1 MKKLYG
7 VWFKNNYEP
16 LALLDIK
23 LTDKTLKPYE
33 PVNTYLLYKALFMG
47 ANPTEI
53 RAAFV
58 ALKKKAFPD
67 VINKILPYLQDPKTI
82 LEAYNTYDAYESDSR
97 TMDDINKELEKSNP
111 DTPQAFAKGVIE
123 AQKANEAKVKAV
135 VKDTESDTKIEER
148 VEPVDPKPTDTK
160 KENEK
165 PVIELKDEKSI
176 EKACQSSAEI
186 KADEKAKTE
195 IKTPAKVSSRTGET
209 GTNAAEQAVPV
220 AKVDGNKSKF
230 VFGVRVGS
238 YDKLLRALG
247 FNDEYIKSNLS
258 VFENDSHAV
267 EFVVINELCH
277 KTKADKGT
285 VAFNLKRLLK
295 AYELKYKYS
304 ELKDDEHRAD
314 RVKFRV
320 GLLNAARQ
328 FELNG
333 NHPINKTATAT
344 KA

>member
-7 VWFKNNYEP
+7 VWFKNSYEP
-16 LALLDIK
+16 LAMLDIK

-33 PVNTYLLYKALFMG
+33 PVNTYILYKALFMG
-47 ANPTEI
+47 AKPTDI

-58 ALKKKAFPD
+58 ALKKGAFPN
-67 VINKILPYLQDPKTI
+67 VIKKILSYIDNPQEI
-82 LEAYNTYDAYESDSR
+82 LEAYNALDAYEAESK
-97 TMDDINKELEKSNP
+97 TMDEINKELDKANP

-123 AQKANEAKVKAV
+123 AQEAKAKDE
-135 VKDTESDTKIEER
+135 VKDVKSDTKTVER
-148 VEPVDPKPTDTK
+148 VETVESKATDTK
-160 KENEK
+160 KEYKK
-165 PVIELKDEKSI
+165 PVIEIKDEKSI
-176 EKACQSSAEI
+176 EKACQSSAEV
-186 KADEKAKTE
+186 KADEKTETE
-195 IKTPAKVSSRTGET
+195 IKTLAKASPRTGT
-209 GTNAAEQAVPV
+209 KGADAAKQAVHV
-220 AKVDGNKSKF
+220 AKVNVDKAKY

-247 FNDEYIKSNLS
+247 FDDEYIKSNLS

-304 ELKDDEHRAD
+304 DLKDDEHRTD

-320 GLLNAARQ
+320 GLLNAAKR

-333 NHPINKTATAT
+333 NHPLNKITVA

>member
-16 LALLDIK
+16 LAMLDIK

-47 ANPTEI
+47 ARPTDI
-53 RAAFV
+53 RAAFI
-58 ALKKKAFPD
+58 ALKKGAFPD
-67 VINKILPYLQDPKTI
+67 VINKIQPYLQDPKTI
-82 LEAYNTYDAYESDSR
+82 LEAYNTYDAYGTESK
-97 TMDDINKELEKSNP
+97 TMDDINKELDKANP

-123 AQKANEAKVKAV
+123 AQEAKAKDE
-135 VKDTESDTKIEER
+135 VKDVKSDTKTVER
-148 VEPVDPKPTDTK
+148 VETVESKATDTK
-160 KENEK
+160 KEDKK
-165 PVIELKDEKSI
+165 PVIEIKDEKSI
-176 EKACQSSAEI
+176 EKACQSSAEV
-186 KADEKAKTE
+186 KADEKTETE
-195 IKTPAKVSSRTGET
+195 IKTPAKFSPRTGET

-220 AKVDGNKSKF
+220 AKVDGKKSKY
-230 VFGVRVGS
+230 VFGVRVGT

-277 KTKADKGT
+277 KTNADKGT

-304 ELKDDEHRAD
+304 DLKDDEHRTD

-320 GLLNAARQ
+320 GLLNAAKR

-333 NHPINKTATAT
+333 NHPLNKTTVA

>member
-16 LALLDIK
+16 LAMLDIK

-47 ANPTEI
+47 AKPTDI

-58 ALKKKAFPD
+58 ALKKGAFPN
-67 VINKILPYLQDPKTI
+67 VIKKILSYIDNPQEI
-82 LEAYNTYDAYESDSR
+82 LEAYNALDAYETESK
-97 TMDDINKELEKSNP
+97 TMDEINKELDKANP

-123 AQKANEAKVKAV
+123 AQEANEAKAKDE
-135 VKDTESDTKIEER
+135 VKDVKSDTKAVER
-148 VEPVDPKPTDTK
+148 VETVESKPTDIK
-160 KENEK
+160 KEDKK
-165 PVIELKDEKSI
+165 PGIEIKDEKSI
-176 EKACQSSAEI
+176 EKACQSSAEV
-186 KADEKAKTE
+186 KADEKTETE
-195 IKTPAKVSSRTGET
+195 IKTPAKVSSRTGGT

-220 AKVDGNKSKF
+220 AKVDGKKSKF

-304 ELKDDEHRAD
+304 DLKDDEHRDD
-314 RVKFRV
+314 RVKFRI
-320 GLLNAARQ
+320 GLLNAAKR

-333 NHPINKTATAT
+333 NHPLNKTTVA

>member
-7 VWFKNNYEP
+7 VWFKTNYEP
-16 LALLDIK
+16 LAMLDIK

-47 ANPTEI
+47 ARPTDI
-53 RAAFV
+53 KAAFI
-58 ALKKKAFPD
+58 ALKKGAFPD
-67 VINKILPYLQDPKTI
+67 VINKIQPYLKDPKTI
-82 LEAYNTYDAYESDSR
+82 LEAYNTYDAYETESK
-97 TMDDINKELEKSNP
+97 TMDEINKELDKANP
-111 DTPQAFAKGVIE
+111 DTPQAFAKGVVE
-123 AQKANEAKVKAV
+123 AQEANEAKAKDEIKDVK
-135 VKDTESDTKIEER
+135 SDTKTVER
-148 VEPVDPKPTDTK
+148 VETVESKATDTK
-160 KENEK
+160 KEDKK
-165 PVIELKDEKSI
+165 PVIEIKDEKSI
-176 EKACQSSAEI
+176 EKACQSSAEV
-186 KADEKAKTE
+186 KADEKTETE
-195 IKTPAKVSSRTGET
+195 IKTPAKVSPRTGT
-209 GTNAAEQAVPV
+209 KGTDAAKQAISV
-220 AKVDGNKSKF
+220 AKVNVDKAKY
-230 VFGVRVGS
+230 VFGVRVGT

-277 KTKADKGT
+277 KTNADKGT

-304 ELKDDEHRAD
+304 VLKDDEHRTD

-320 GLLNAARQ
+320 GLLNAAKR

-333 NHPINKTATAT
+333 NHPLNKTTVA

>member
-7 VWFKNNYEP
+7 VWFKTNYEP
-16 LALLDIK
+16 LAMLDIK

-47 ANPTEI
+47 ARPTDI
-53 RAAFV
+53 RAAFI
-58 ALKKKAFPD
+58 ALKKGAFPD
-67 VINKILPYLQDPKTI
+67 VINKIQPYLKDPKTI
-82 LEAYNTYDAYESDSR
+82 LEAYNTCDAYETESK
-97 TMDDINKELEKSNP
+97 TMDEINKELDKANP

-123 AQKANEAKVKAV
+123 AQKANEAKDKAE
-135 VKDTESDTKIEER
+135 VKDVESDTKTVER
-148 VEPVDPKPTDTK
+148 VETVESKATDTK
-160 KENEK
+160 KEDKK
-165 PVIELKDEKSI
+165 PVIEIKDEKSI
-176 EKACQSSAEI
+176 EKACQSSAEV
-186 KADEKAKTE
+186 KADEKTETE
-195 IKTPAKVSSRTGET
+195 IKTPAKVSPRTGT
-209 GTNAAEQAVPV
+209 KGTDAAKQAIPV
-220 AKVDGNKSKF
+220 AKVDGKKSKY
-230 VFGVRVGS
+230 VFGVRVGT

-277 KTKADKGT
+277 KTNADKGT

-304 ELKDDEHRAD
+304 DLKDDEHRTD

-320 GLLNAARQ
+320 GLLNAAKR

-333 NHPINKTATAT
+333 NHPLNKTTVA

>member
-7 VWFKNNYEP
+7 VWFKNSYEP
-16 LALLDIK
+16 LAMLDIK

-47 ANPTEI
+47 AKPTDI
-53 RAAFV
+53 RAVFI
-58 ALKKKAFPD
+58 ALKNGAFPN
-67 VINKILPYLQDPKTI
+67 VIKKVLSYIDNPQEI
-82 LEAYNTYDAYESDSR
+82 LEAYNALDAYESESK
-97 TMDDINKELEKSNP
+97 TMDEINKELDKANP

-123 AQKANEAKVKAV
+123 AQKANEAKDKAE
-135 VKDTESDTKIEER
+135 VKDAESDTKVEER
-148 VEPVDPKPTDTK
+148 VETVESKATDTK
-160 KENEK
+160 KEDKK

-186 KADEKAKTE
+186 KADEKTKTE
-195 IKTPAKVSSRTGET
+195 IKTPAKVSSRTGGT

-220 AKVDGNKSKF
+220 AKVDGKKSKF

-304 ELKDDEHRAD
+304 DLKDDEHRAD
-314 RVKFRV
+314 RVKFRI
-320 GLLNAARQ
+320 GLLNAAKR

-333 NHPINKTATAT
+333 NHSLNKTTVA

>member
-16 LALLDIK
+16 LAMLDIK

-47 ANPTEI
+47 AKPTDI

-58 ALKKKAFPD
+58 ALKKGAFPN
-67 VINKILPYLQDPKTI
+67 VIKKILSYIDNPQEI
-82 LEAYNTYDAYESDSR
+82 LEAYNTLDAYESESK
-97 TMDDINKELEKSNP
+97 TMDEINKELDKANP

-123 AQKANEAKVKAV
+123 AQEAKAKDE
-135 VKDTESDTKIEER
+135 VKDVKSDTKTVER
-148 VEPVDPKPTDTK
+148 VETVESKATDTK
-160 KENEK
+160 KEDKK

-176 EKACQSSAEI
+176 EKACQSSAEV
-186 KADEKAKTE
+186 KADEKTETE
-195 IKTPAKVSSRTGET
+195 IKTPAKFSPRTGET
-209 GTNAAEQAVPV
+209 GTNAADQAVPV
-220 AKVDGNKSKF
+220 AKVDGKKSKF
-230 VFGVRVGS
+230 VFGVRVGT

-247 FNDEYIKSNLS
+247 FDDEYIKSNLS

-277 KTKADKGT
+277 KTNADKGT

-304 ELKDDEHRAD
+304 DLKDDEHRTD

-320 GLLNAARQ
+320 GLLNAAKR

-333 NHPINKTATAT
+333 NHPLNKTTVA

>member
-7 VWFKNNYEP
+7 VWFKTNYEP
-16 LALLDIK
+16 LAMLDIK

-47 ANPTEI
+47 AKPTDI

-58 ALKKKAFPD
+58 ALKKGAFPN
-67 VINKILPYLQDPKTI
+67 VIKKILSYIDNPQEI
-82 LEAYNTYDAYESDSR
+82 LEAYNALDAYETESK
-97 TMDDINKELEKSNP
+97 TMDEINKELDKANP
-111 DTPQAFAKGVIE
+111 DTPQAFAKGVVE
-123 AQKANEAKVKAV
+123 AQEANEAKAKDEIKDVK
-135 VKDTESDTKIEER
+135 SDTKTVER
-148 VEPVDPKPTDTK
+148 VETVESKATDTK
-160 KENEK
+160 KEYKK
-165 PVIELKDEKSI
+165 PVIEIKDEKSI

-186 KADEKAKTE
+186 KADEKTKTE
-195 IKTPAKVSSRTGET
+195 IKTPAKVSSRTGGT

-220 AKVDGNKSKF
+220 AKVDGKKSKF

-295 AYELKYKYS
+295 AYELKYKYRD
-304 ELKDDEHRAD
+304 LKDDEHRAD
-314 RVKFRV
+314 RVKFRMD
-320 GLLNAARQ
+320 LLNAAKR

-333 NHPINKTATAT
+333 NHPLNKTTVA

>member
-7 VWFKNNYEP
+7 VWFKNSYEP
-16 LALLDIK
+16 LAMLDIK

-33 PVNTYLLYKALFMG
+33 PVNTYILYKALFMG
-47 ANPTEI
+47 AKPTDI

-58 ALKKKAFPD
+58 ALKKGAFPN
-67 VINKILPYLQDPKTI
+67 VIKKILSYIDNPQEI
-82 LEAYNTYDAYESDSR
+82 LEAYNALDAYESESK
-97 TMDDINKELEKSNP
+97 TMDEINKELDKANP

-123 AQKANEAKVKAV
+123 AQEAKAKDE
-135 VKDTESDTKIEER
+135 VKDVKSDTKTVER
-148 VEPVDPKPTDTK
+148 VETVESKATDTK
-160 KENEK
+160 KEDKK
-165 PVIELKDEKSI
+165 PVIEIKDEKSI

-186 KADEKAKTE
+186 KADEKTETE
-195 IKTPAKVSSRTGET
+195 IKTPAKVSSRTGGT

-220 AKVDGNKSKF
+220 AKVDGKKSKF

-247 FNDEYIKSNLS
+247 FDDEYINANLS
-258 VFENDSHAV
+258 NFEMDSHAL
-267 EFVVINELCH
+267 EFVVVDELCH
-277 KTKADKGT
+277 KTKVDKGT
-285 VAFNLKRLLK
+285 LVFQMKRLLK

-304 ELKDDEHRAD
+304 SLKDDEHRTD

-320 GLLNAARQ
+320 GLLNAAKR

-333 NHPINKTATAT
+333 NHPLNKTTVA

>member
-16 LALLDIK
+16 LAMLDIK

-47 ANPTEI
+47 ARPKDIKE
-53 RAAFV
+53 AFIT
-58 ALKKKAFPD
+58 LKKGAFPD
-67 VINKILPYLQDPKTI
+67 VINKIQPYLKDPKTI
-82 LEAYNTYDAYESDSR
+82 LEAYNIYDAYKTESK
-97 TMDDINKELEKSNP
+97 TMDEINKELDKANP

-123 AQKANEAKVKAV
+123 AQEAKAKDE
-135 VKDTESDTKIEER
+135 VKDVKSDTKTVER
-148 VEPVDPKPTDTK
+148 VETVESKATDTK
-160 KENEK
+160 KEDKK
-165 PVIELKDEKSI
+165 PVIEIKDEKSI
-176 EKACQSSAEI
+176 EKACQSSAEV
-186 KADEKAKTE
+186 KADEKTETE
-195 IKTPAKVSSRTGET
+195 IKTPAKFSPRTGET

-220 AKVDGNKSKF
+220 AKVDGKKSKY
-230 VFGVRVGS
+230 VFGVRVGT

-277 KTKADKGT
+277 KTNADKGT

-304 ELKDDEHRAD
+304 DLKDDEHRTD

-320 GLLNAARQ
+320 GLLNAAKR

-333 NHPINKTATAT
+333 NHPLNKTTVA

>member
-16 LALLDIK
+16 LAMLDIK

-47 ANPTEI
+47 AKPTDI

-58 ALKKKAFPD
+58 ALKKGAFPN
-67 VINKILPYLQDPKTI
+67 VIKKILSYIDNPQEI
-82 LEAYNTYDAYESDSR
+82 LEAYNALDAYEAESK
-97 TMDDINKELEKSNP
+97 TMDEINKELDKANP

-123 AQKANEAKVKAV
+123 AQEAKAKDE
-135 VKDTESDTKIEER
+135 VKDVKSDTKTVER
-148 VEPVDPKPTDTK
+148 VETVESKATDTK
-160 KENEK
+160 KEDKK
-165 PVIELKDEKSI
+165 PVIEIKDEKSI
-176 EKACQSSAEI
+176 EKACQSSAEV
-186 KADEKAKTE
+186 KADEKTETE
-195 IKTPAKVSSRTGET
+195 IKTPAKVSPRTGGT

-220 AKVDGNKSKF
+220 AKVNVDKAKY
-230 VFGVRVGS
+230 VFGVRVGT

-304 ELKDDEHRAD
+304 SLKDDEHRTD

-320 GLLNAARQ
+320 GLLNAAKR

-333 NHPINKTATAT
+333 NHPLNKTTVA

>member
-7 VWFKNNYEP
+7 VWFKNSYEP
-16 LALLDIK
+16 LAMLDIK

-47 ANPTEI
+47 ARPTDI
-53 RAAFV
+53 RAAFI
-58 ALKKKAFPD
+58 ALKKGTFPD
-67 VINKILPYLQDPKTI
+67 VINKIQPYLKDPKTI
-82 LEAYNTYDAYESDSR
+82 LEAYNTYDAYETESK
-97 TMDDINKELEKSNP
+97 TMDEINKELDKANP
-111 DTPQAFAKGVIE
+111 DTPQAFAKGVVE
-123 AQKANEAKVKAV
+123 AQEANEAKAKDEIKDVK
-135 VKDTESDTKIEER
+135 SDTKTVER
-148 VEPVDPKPTDTK
+148 VETVESKATDTK
-160 KENEK
+160 KEYKK
-165 PVIELKDEKSI
+165 PVIEIKDEKSI

-186 KADEKAKTE
+186 KADEKTKTE
-195 IKTPAKVSSRTGET
+195 IKTPAKVSSRTGGT

-220 AKVDGNKSKF
+220 AKVNVDKAKY

-247 FNDEYIKSNLS
+247 FDDEYIKSNLS
-258 VFENDSHAV
+258 VFENDSHAL
-267 EFVVINELCH
+267 EFVVVDELCH
-277 KTKADKGT
+277 KTKVDKCT
-285 VAFNLKRLLK
+285 LVFQMKRLLN

-304 ELKDDEHRAD
+304 SLKDDEHRAD

-320 GLLNAARQ
+320 GLLNAAKR

-333 NHPINKTATAT
+333 NHPLNKTTVA

>member
-7 VWFKNNYEP
+7 VWFKNSYEP
-16 LALLDIK
+16 LAMLDIK

-47 ANPTEI
+47 ARPTDI

-58 ALKKKAFPD
+58 ALKKGAFPN
-67 VINKILPYLQDPKTI
+67 VIKKILSYIDNPQEI
-82 LEAYNTYDAYESDSR
+82 LEAYNALDAYESESK
-97 TMDDINKELEKSNP
+97 TMDEINKELDKANP

-123 AQKANEAKVKAV
+123 AQEAKAKDE
-135 VKDTESDTKIEER
+135 VKDVKSDTKTVER
-148 VEPVDPKPTDTK
+148 VETVESKATDTK
-160 KENEK
+160 KEYKK
-165 PVIELKDEKSI
+165 PVIEIKDEKSI
-176 EKACQSSAEI
+176 EKACRSSAEV
-186 KADEKAKTE
+186 KADEKTETE
-195 IKTPAKVSSRTGET
+195 IKTTAKVSPRTGGT

-220 AKVDGNKSKF
+220 AKVNVDKAKY

-247 FNDEYIKSNLS
+247 FDDEYINANLS
-258 VFENDSHAV
+258 NFEMDSHAL
-267 EFVVINELCH
+267 EFVVVDELCH
-277 KTKADKGT
+277 KTKVDKGT
-285 VAFNLKRLLK
+285 LVFQMKRLLK

-304 ELKDDEHRAD
+304 SLKDDEHRTD

-320 GLLNAARQ
+320 GLLNAAKR

-333 NHPINKTATAT
+333 NHPLNKTTVA

>member
-7 VWFKNNYEP
+7 VWFKNSYEP
-16 LALLDIK
+16 LAMLDIK

-47 ANPTEI
+47 ARPTDI
-53 RAAFV
+53 RAAFI
-58 ALKKKAFPD
+58 ALKKGAFPD
-67 VINKILPYLQDPKTI
+67 VINKIQPYLQDPKTI
-82 LEAYNTYDAYESDSR
+82 LEAYNTYDAYETESK
-97 TMDDINKELEKSNP
+97 TMDEINKELDKANP

-123 AQKANEAKVKAV
+123 AQEANEAKAKAV
-135 VKDTESDTKIEER
+135 VKEAQSDTKTVER
-148 VEPVDPKPTDTK
+148 VETVESKATDTK
-160 KENEK
+160 KEDKK
-165 PVIELKDEKSI
+165 PVIEIKDEKSI
-176 EKACQSSAEI
+176 EKACQSSAEV
-186 KADEKAKTE
+186 KADEKTETE
-195 IKTPAKVSSRTGET
+195 IKTPAKVSPRTGT
-209 GTNAAEQAVPV
+209 KGADAAKQAIPV
-220 AKVDGNKSKF
+220 AKVDGKKSKF

-304 ELKDDEHRAD
+304 DLKDDEHRAD
-314 RVKFRV
+314 RVKFRI
-320 GLLNAARQ
+320 GLLNAAKR

-333 NHPINKTATAT
+333 NHPLNKTTVA

>member
-7 VWFKNNYEP
+7 VWFKNSYEP
-16 LALLDIK
+16 LAMLDIK

-47 ANPTEI
+47 ARPTDI
-53 RAAFV
+53 RAAFI
-58 ALKKKAFPD
+58 ALKKGAFPD
-67 VINKILPYLQDPKTI
+67 VINKIQPYLKDPKTI
-82 LEAYNTYDAYESDSR
+82 LDAYNTYDAYETESK
-97 TMDDINKELEKSNP
+97 TMDEINKELDKANP

-123 AQKANEAKVKAV
+123 AQEAKAKAV
-135 VKDTESDTKIEER
+135 VKEAQSDTKTVER
-148 VEPVDPKPTDTK
+148 VETVESKATDTK
-160 KENEK
+160 KEYKK
-165 PVIELKDEKSI
+165 PVIEIKDAKSI
-176 EKACQSSAEI
+176 EKACRSSAEV
-186 KADEKAKTE
+186 KADEKTETE
-195 IKTPAKVSSRTGET
+195 IKTLAKASPRTGT
-209 GTNAAEQAVPV
+209 KGADAAKQAVPV
-220 AKVDGNKSKF
+220 AKVNVDKAKY

-267 EFVVINELCH
+267 EFVVVDELCH
-277 KTKADKGT
+277 KTKVDKGT
-285 VAFNLKRLLK
+285 LVFQMKRLLK

-304 ELKDDEHRAD
+304 SLKDDEHRTD

-320 GLLNAARQ
+320 GLLNAAKR

-333 NHPINKTATAT
+333 NHPLNKTTVA

>member
-7 VWFKNNYEP
+7 VWFKNSYEP
-16 LALLDIK
+16 LAMLDIK

-47 ANPTEI
+47 ARPTDI
-53 RAAFV
+53 RAAFI
-58 ALKKKAFPD
+58 ALKKGAFPD
-67 VINKILPYLQDPKTI
+67 VINKIQPYLQDPKTI
-82 LEAYNTYDAYESDSR
+82 LEAYNTYDAYETESK
-97 TMDDINKELEKSNP
+97 TMDDINKELDKANP

-123 AQKANEAKVKAV
+123 AQEANEAKAKAE
-135 VKDTESDTKIEER
+135 VKDAESNAKVEER
-148 VEPVDPKPTDTK
+148 VETVEPKPTDIK
-160 KENEK
+160 KEDKK
-165 PVIELKDEKSI
+165 PVIEIKDEKSI
-176 EKACQSSAEI
+176 EKACQSSAEV
-186 KADEKAKTE
+186 KADEKTETE
-195 IKTPAKVSSRTGET
+195 IKTPAKFSPRAGTKRTD
-209 GTNAAEQAVPV
+209 AAKQAIPV
-220 AKVDGNKSKF
+220 AKVNVDKAKY
-230 VFGVRVGS
+230 VFGVRVGT

-247 FNDEYIKSNLS
+247 FDDEYIKSNLS

-304 ELKDDEHRAD
+304 SLKDDEHRTD
-314 RVKFRV
+314 RVKFRE
-320 GLLNAARQ
+320 GLLNAAKR

-333 NHPINKTATAT
+333 NHSLNKTTVA

>member
-7 VWFKNNYEP
+7 VWFKNSYEP
-16 LALLDIK
+16 LAMLDIK

-47 ANPTEI
+47 AKPTDI

-58 ALKKKAFPD
+58 ALKKGAFPN
-67 VINKILPYLQDPKTI
+67 VIKKILSYIDNPQEI
-82 LEAYNTYDAYESDSR
+82 LEAYNALDAYESESK
-97 TMDDINKELEKSNP
+97 TMDEINKELDKANP

-123 AQKANEAKVKAV
+123 AQEAKAKDE
-135 VKDTESDTKIEER
+135 VKDVKSDTKTVER
-148 VEPVDPKPTDTK
+148 VETVESKATDTK
-160 KENEK
+160 KEDKK

-176 EKACQSSAEI
+176 EKACQSSAEV
-186 KADEKAKTE
+186 KADEKTETE
-195 IKTPAKVSSRTGET
+195 IKTPAKFSPRTGET

-220 AKVDGNKSKF
+220 AKVDGKKSKF
-230 VFGVRVGS
+230 VFGVRVGT

-247 FNDEYIKSNLS
+247 FDDEYIKSNLS

-277 KTKADKGT
+277 KTNADKGT
-285 VAFNLKRLLK
+285 LVFQMKRLLK

-304 ELKDDEHRAD
+304 SLKDDEHRTD

-320 GLLNAARQ
+320 GLLNAAKR

-333 NHPINKTATAT
+333 NHPLNKTTVA

>member
-7 VWFKNNYEP
+7 VWFKTNYEP
-16 LALLDIK
+16 LAMLDIK

-47 ANPTEI
+47 ARPTDI
-53 RAAFV
+53 KAAFI
-58 ALKKKAFPD
+58 ALKKGAFPD
-67 VINKILPYLQDPKTI
+67 VINKIQPYLKDLKTI
-82 LEAYNTYDAYESDSR
+82 LEAYNTYDAYETESK
-97 TMDDINKELEKSNP
+97 TMDEINKELDKANP
-111 DTPQAFAKGVIE
+111 DTPQAFAKGVVE
-123 AQKANEAKVKAV
+123 AQEANEAKAKDEIKDVK
-135 VKDTESDTKIEER
+135 SDTKTVER
-148 VEPVDPKPTDTK
+148 VETVESKATDTK
-160 KENEK
+160 KEDKK
-165 PVIELKDEKSI
+165 PVIEIKDEKSI
-176 EKACQSSAEI
+176 EKACQSSAEV
-186 KADEKAKTE
+186 KADEKTETE
-195 IKTPAKVSSRTGET
+195 IKTPAKVSPRTGT
-209 GTNAAEQAVPV
+209 KGTDAAKQAISV
-220 AKVDGNKSKF
+220 AKVNVDKAKY
-230 VFGVRVGS
+230 VFGVRVGT

-277 KTKADKGT
+277 KTNADKGT

-304 ELKDDEHRAD
+304 VLKDDEHRTD

-320 GLLNAARQ
+320 GLLNAAKR

-333 NHPINKTATAT
+333 NHPLNKTTVA

>member
-16 LALLDIK
+16 LAMLDIK

-47 ANPTEI
+47 ARPKDIKE
-53 RAAFV
+53 AFI
-58 ALKKKAFPD
+58 ALKKGAFPD
-67 VINKILPYLQDPKTI
+67 VINKIQPYLKDPKTI
-82 LEAYNTYDAYESDSR
+82 LEAYNTYDAYETESK
-97 TMDDINKELEKSNP
+97 TMDEINKELDKANP

-123 AQKANEAKVKAV
+123 AQKANEAKDKAE
-135 VKDTESDTKIEER
+135 VKDAESDTKTVER
-148 VEPVDPKPTDTK
+148 VETVEPKPTDTK
-160 KENEK
+160 KEDKK
-165 PVIELKDEKSI
+165 PVIEIKDEKSI
-176 EKACQSSAEI
+176 EKACQSSAEV
-186 KADEKAKTE
+186 KADEKTETE
-195 IKTPAKVSSRTGET
+195 IKTPAKFSPRTGET

-220 AKVDGNKSKF
+220 AKVNVDKAKY
-230 VFGVRVGS
+230 VFGVRVGT

-247 FNDEYIKSNLS
+247 FDDEYINANLS
-258 VFENDSHAV
+258 NFEMDSHAL
-267 EFVVINELCH
+267 EFVVVDELCH
-277 KTKADKGT
+277 KTKVDKGT
-285 VAFNLKRLLK
+285 LVFQMKRLLK

-304 ELKDDEHRAD
+304 SLKDDEHRTD

-320 GLLNAARQ
+320 GLLNAAKR

-333 NHPINKTATAT
+333 NHPLNKTTVA

>member
-7 VWFKNNYEP
+7 VWFKNSYEP
-16 LALLDIK
+16 LAMLDIK

-47 ANPTEI
+47 AKPTDI

-58 ALKKKAFPD
+58 ALKKGAFPN
-67 VINKILPYLQDPKTI
+67 VIKKILSYIDNPQEI
-82 LEAYNTYDAYESDSR
+82 LEAYNALDAYESESK
-97 TMDDINKELEKSNP
+97 TMDEINKELDKANP

-123 AQKANEAKVKAV
+123 AQEAKAKDE
-135 VKDTESDTKIEER
+135 VKDVKSDTKTVER
-148 VEPVDPKPTDTK
+148 VETVESKATDTK
-160 KENEK
+160 KEDKK

-176 EKACQSSAEI
+176 EKACQSSAEV
-186 KADEKAKTE
+186 KADEKTETE
-195 IKTPAKVSSRTGET
+195 IKTPAKFSPRTGET

-220 AKVDGNKSKF
+220 AKVDGKKSKF
-230 VFGVRVGS
+230 VFGVRVGT

-247 FNDEYIKSNLS
+247 FDDEYIKSNLS

-277 KTKADKGT
+277 KTNADKGT

-304 ELKDDEHRAD
+304 DLKDDEHRTD

-320 GLLNAARQ
+320 GLLNAAKR

-333 NHPINKTATAT
+333 NHPLNKTTVA

>member
-7 VWFKNNYEP
+7 VWFKNSYEP
-16 LALLDIK
+16 LAMLDIK

-47 ANPTEI
+47 ARPTDI
-53 RAAFV
+53 RAAFI
-58 ALKKKAFPD
+58 ALKKGAFPD
-67 VINKILPYLQDPKTI
+67 VINKIQPYLKDPKTI
-82 LEAYNTYDAYESDSR
+82 LDAYNTYDAYETESK
-97 TMDDINKELEKSNP
+97 TMDEINKELDKANP

-123 AQKANEAKVKAV
+123 AQEAKAKAV
-135 VKDTESDTKIEER
+135 VKEAQSDTKTVER
-148 VEPVDPKPTDTK
+148 VETVESKATDTK
-160 KENEK
+160 KEYKK
-165 PVIELKDEKSI
+165 PVIEIKDEKSI
-176 EKACQSSAEI
+176 EKACRSSAEV
-186 KADEKAKTE
+186 KADEKTETE
-195 IKTPAKVSSRTGET
+195 IKTLAKASPRTGT
-209 GTNAAEQAVPV
+209 KGADAAKQAVPV
-220 AKVDGNKSKF
+220 AKVNVDKAKY

-267 EFVVINELCH
+267 EFVVVDELCH
-277 KTKADKGT
+277 KTKVDKGT
-285 VAFNLKRLLK
+285 LVFQMKRLLK

-304 ELKDDEHRAD
+304 SLKDDEHRTD

-320 GLLNAARQ
+320 GLLNAAKR

-333 NHPINKTATAT
+333 NHPLNKTTVA

>member
-7 VWFKNNYEP
+7 VWFKNSYEP
-16 LALLDIK
+16 LAMLDIK

-33 PVNTYLLYKALFMG
+33 PVNTYLLYKAVFMG
-47 ANPTEI
+47 AQPTDI
-53 RAAFV
+53 RAVFI
-58 ALKKKAFPD
+58 ALKNGAFPN
-67 VINKILPYLQDPKTI
+67 VIKKVLSYIDNPQEI
-82 LEAYNTYDAYESDSR
+82 LEAYNALDAYETESK
-97 TMDDINKELEKSNP
+97 TMDEINKELDKANP

-123 AQKANEAKVKAV
+123 AQKANEAKDKAEI
-135 VKDTESDTKIEER
+135 KDAESDTKTVER
-148 VEPVDPKPTDTK
+148 VETVESKATDTK
-160 KENEK
+160 KEDKK
-165 PVIELKDEKSI
+165 PMIEIKDEKSI
-176 EKACQSSAEI
+176 EKACQSSAEV
-186 KADEKAKTE
+186 KADEKTETE
-195 IKTPAKVSSRTGET
+195 IKTPAKVSPRTGT
-209 GTNAAEQAVPV
+209 KGADAAKQAIPV
-220 AKVDGNKSKF
+220 AKVNVDKAKY
-230 VFGVRVGS
+230 VFGVRVGT
-238 YDKLLRALG
+238 YDKLLRAMG
-247 FNDEYIKSNLS
+247 FDDEYIKSNLS

-304 ELKDDEHRAD
+304 DLKDDEHRTD

-320 GLLNAARQ
+320 GLLNAAKR

-333 NHPINKTATAT
+333 NHPLNKTTVA

>member
-33 PVNTYLLYKALFMG
+33 PVNTYLLYKTLFMG

-58 ALKKKAFPD
+58 ALKKGAFPD

-97 TMDDINKELEKSNP
+97 TMDDINKELEKNNP

-123 AQKANEAKVKAV
+123 AQKANEAKDKAE

-148 VEPVDPKPTDTK
+148 VENVAPKPTDTK

-165 PVIELKDEKSI
+165 PAIELKDEKSI

-186 KADEKAKTE
+186 KADEKTKTE
-195 IKTPAKVSSRTGET
+195 IKTPAKVSSRTGGT

-220 AKVDGNKSKF
+220 AKVDGKKSKF

-285 VAFNLKRLLK
+285 LAFNLKRLLK